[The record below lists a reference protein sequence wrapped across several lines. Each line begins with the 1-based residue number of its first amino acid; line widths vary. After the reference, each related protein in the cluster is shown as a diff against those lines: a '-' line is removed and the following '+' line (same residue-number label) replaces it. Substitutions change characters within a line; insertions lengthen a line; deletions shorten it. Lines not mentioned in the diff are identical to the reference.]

1 MSDVDPQVIDTG
13 RRGLG
18 EDIKDEIRITGERV
32 ERVSWAEVYGMEGE
46 PGLDEIR
53 RRDIVS
59 EDGVHL
65 TTNVSGLVAGLLYCR
80 LMEGD
85 MEDIG
90 RKWMRSAT
98 Y

>member
-13 RRGLG
+13 RRALG

-53 RRDIVS
+53 RRDIPVVS

-65 TTNVSGLVAGLLYCR
+65 TTNVSGPVAGLLYCR
-80 LMEGD
+80 LVEGD
-85 MEDIG
+85 LEDIS
-90 RKWMRSAT
+90 RKWMRW
-98 Y
+98 